1 MPSTSLPLYRTR
13 MVAEPARL
21 TDAPALEEETSAPTL
36 RLRVDRVTHQFG
48 PNLVLD
54 DVTLEIAPGE
64 VLALV
69 GPSGCGKSTLLNIL
83 GGLLLPTKG
92 GVLIHGE
99 PRPDCLNAL
108 TYVFQDF
115 ALLPWRTVAGNIS
128 LVLEDKLR
136 DEKAR
141 RERIS
146 EMLRLTGLENFAH
159 AYPKQLS
166 GGMRQRVGIA
176 RALAVRP
183 ACLFMDEPLSAL
195 DAQTRAFLLEEFA
208 LLIAR
213 AAITTVYVTHNLN
226 EAVRLANRVVV
237 LSRRPGRIKA
247 IVDIDRPAELRREDD
262 PELLVAEKTLWSMI
276 RDEASAADRELEDAR

>member
-1 MPSTSLPLYRTR
+1 MADEHGML
-13 MVAEPARL
+13 A
-21 TDAPALEEETSAPTL
+21 DAPATEAGTMAPRTRL
-36 RLRVDRVTHQFG
+36 RLERVSHQFG
-48 PNLVLD
+48 SNFVLD
-54 DVTLEIAPGE
+54 DITLDIAAGQ
-64 VLALV
+64 VVALV

-92 GVLIHGE
+92 RALMQGE
-99 PRPDCLNAL
+99 TRPDCLNPL

-128 LVLEDKLR
+128 LVLEDKMR
-136 DEKAR
+136 DEPTR
-141 RERIS
+141 RERIG
-146 EMLRLTGLENFAH
+146 EMLHLTGLADFAN

-195 DAQTRAFLLEEFA
+195 DAQTRALLLEEFA

-213 AAITTVYVTHNLN
+213 AAITTIYVTHNLN
-226 EAVRLANRVVV
+226 EALRLANRVVV

-247 IVDIDRPAELRREDD
+247 IVEIDRPIEARQEGDVD
-262 PELLVAEKTLWSMI
+262 LVAAEKRLWSMI
-276 RDEASAADRELEDAR
+276 RDEASAADRELDHAR

>member
-1 MPSTSLPLYRTR
+1 

-92 GVLIHGE
+92 SVLIPGE

-195 DAQTRAFLLEEFA
+195 DAQTRALLLEEFA

>member
-1 MPSTSLPLYRTR
+1 M
-13 MVAEPARL
+13 AEEHGML
-21 TDAPALEEETSAPTL
+21 VDAPATEAGTMAPRTRL
-36 RLRVDRVTHQFG
+36 RLERVSHQFG
-48 PNLVLD
+48 SNFVLD
-54 DVTLEIAPGE
+54 DITLDIAAGQ
-64 VLALV
+64 VVALV

-92 GVLIHGE
+92 RALMQGE
-99 PRPDCLNAL
+99 TRPDCLNPL

-128 LVLEDKLR
+128 LVLEDKMR
-136 DEKAR
+136 DEPTR
-141 RERIS
+141 RERIG
-146 EMLRLTGLENFAH
+146 EMLHLTGLADFAN

-195 DAQTRAFLLEEFA
+195 DAQTRALLLEEFV

-213 AAITTVYVTHNLN
+213 AAITTIYVTHNLN
-226 EAVRLANRVVV
+226 EALRLAHRVVV

-247 IVDIDRPAELRREDD
+247 IVEIDRPIEARQEGDAD
-262 PELLVAEKTLWSMI
+262 LVAAEKRLWSLI
-276 RDEASAADRELEDAR
+276 RDEASAADRELDHAR

>member
-1 MPSTSLPLYRTR
+1 M
-13 MVAEPARL
+13 ADEPGVLA
-21 TDAPALEEETSAPTL
+21 DAPATEAGTMAPRTRL
-36 RLRVDRVTHQFG
+36 RLERVSHQFG
-48 PNLVLD
+48 SNFVLD
-54 DVTLEIAPGE
+54 DITLDIAAGQ
-64 VLALV
+64 VVALV
-69 GPSGCGKSTLLNIL
+69 GPSGCGKSTLLNIV
-83 GGLLLPTKG
+83 GGLLLATKG
-92 GVLIHGE
+92 RVLMQGE
-99 PRPDCLNAL
+99 TRPDCLNPL

-128 LVLEDKLR
+128 LVLEDKMR
-136 DEKAR
+136 DEPAR
-141 RERIS
+141 RERIG
-146 EMLRLTGLENFAH
+146 EMLHLTGLADFAN

-195 DAQTRAFLLEEFA
+195 DAQTRALLLEEFA

-226 EAVRLANRVVV
+226 EALRLAHRVVV

-247 IVDIDRPAELRREDD
+247 IVEIDRPIEARQEGDAD
-262 PELLVAEKTLWSMI
+262 LVAAEKRLWSMI
-276 RDEASAADRELEDAR
+276 RDEASAADRELDHAR